1 MSLRALFSSVL
12 AVVAALGVLAC
23 GASSPY
29 FGADLIYARVMTDSE
44 GKQTPVR
51 AYFLRDANAFERN
64 YVDPDV
70 NYAAAKLDFI
80 HPTYM
85 IVFNALP
92 GGSISHT
99 RDLSKA
105 APLLGRELCK
115 TASVGQ
121 ITKEM
126 DWNTGERKVY
136 VECEGLTAR
145 YDLNEDGELTST
157 RASTIDD
164 SYILNYRVIMDTNGD
179 EPGSVIAMHPDGR
192 RERL

>member
-1 MSLRALFSSVL
+1 MSIRALISFGL
-12 AVVAALGVLAC
+12 AGVAALGLLAC
-23 GASSPY
+23 AASSPY
-29 FGADLIYARVMTDSE
+29 YGADLVYARVMLDSD

-51 AYFLRDANAFERN
+51 AYFLRDAHAFERN

-92 GGSISHT
+92 GASISHT

-105 APLLGRELCK
+105 APLLGRELCQ
-115 TASVGQ
+115 TGSVGQ

-136 VECEGLTAR
+136 VECESLSAR
-145 YDLNEDGELTST
+145 YDLNQDGELASA
-157 RASTIDD
+157 RASTIDET
-164 SYILNYRVIMDTNGD
+164 YVLNYRVVMDTNGD
-179 EPGSVIAMHPDGR
+179 EAGTKIAIYPDGR
-192 RERL
+192 RERR